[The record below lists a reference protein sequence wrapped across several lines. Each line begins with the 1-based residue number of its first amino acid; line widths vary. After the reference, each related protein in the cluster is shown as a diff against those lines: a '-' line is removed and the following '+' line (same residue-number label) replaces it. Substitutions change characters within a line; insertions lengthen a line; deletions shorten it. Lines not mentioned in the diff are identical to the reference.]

1 MIGVELSS
9 GSHCKEYEMTD
20 FAPVFVELRSIMR
33 EYAKQLD
40 CTVDND
46 EELYLNTK
54 HIQKNKKPIWF
65 GAVQIKKRYVS
76 YHLMPVYVNPGLL
89 KGVSPELKQRM
100 QGKSCFNFTIVDASL
115 YRELADLTKAGFKDY
130 QKRGYV

>member
-1 MIGVELSS
+1 
-9 GSHCKEYEMTD
+9 MTE
-20 FAPVFVELRSIMR
+20 FATVFAELRSIMR
-33 EYAKQLD
+33 PYAKQLD

-76 YHLMPVYVNPGLL
+76 YHLMPVYVNPELL
-89 KGVSPELKQRM
+89 KGISAELRKRM
-100 QGKSCFNFTIVDASL
+100 QGKSCFNFTTVDASL
-115 YRELADLTKAGFKDY
+115 RRELEDLTEAGYNDY
-130 QKRGYV
+130 KKRGYV

>member
-1 MIGVELSS
+1 
-9 GSHCKEYEMTD
+9 MTD
-20 FAPVFVELRSIMR
+20 FAPAFVELRSIMR

-89 KGVSPELKQRM
+89 KGVSPELKKRM
-100 QGKSCFNFTIVDASL
+100 QGKSCFNFTTVDASL

>member
-1 MIGVELSS
+1 
-9 GSHCKEYEMTD
+9 MTD
-20 FAPVFVELRSIMR
+20 FAHAFAELRNIMR
-33 EYAKQLD
+33 GHAKQLD

-76 YHLMPVYVNPGLL
+76 YHLMPVYVNPELL
-89 KGVSPELKQRM
+89 KEISPELKKRM
-100 QGKSCFNFTIVDASL
+100 QGKSCFNFTTVDASL